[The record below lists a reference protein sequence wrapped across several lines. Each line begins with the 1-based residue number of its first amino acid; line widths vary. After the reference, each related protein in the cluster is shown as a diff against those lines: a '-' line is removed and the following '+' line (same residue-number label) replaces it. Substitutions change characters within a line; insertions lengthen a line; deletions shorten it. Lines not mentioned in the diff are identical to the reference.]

1 MPFLSSHFCCADVTL
16 KPALLLAVLV
26 QLVMKLGMSNLNESL
41 GPLADGLAVQVSDA
55 IFGDHVVHIAAG
67 GEHARAMRQARH
79 NARHS
84 LVPGRRGQRD
94 DRLAPLGARRST
106 NEIEL
111 TAKAAVKLRPD

>member
-1 MPFLSSHFCCADVTL
+1 MPFLSSHFCCADVAL

-26 QLVMKLGMSNLNESL
+26 QLVMKLGMSNLDERL
-41 GPLADGLAVQVSDA
+41 GPLADGAPVQVGDA
-55 IFGDHVVHIAAG
+55 VFGDHVVHIAAG

-84 LVPGRRGQRD
+84 LVLFRLWQRD
-94 DRLAPLGARRST
+94 DRLAPLGARRSA

-111 TAKAAVKLRPD
+111 TAKA